1 MESADAPVSPPTSP
15 VKLPR
20 DGSISIVLDWDD
32 TLLPTTQLTDNYGD
46 YITGGAPL
54 PAHIVEELSALEDIA
69 VEFLDEVAACGEAT
83 VITNAM
89 NGSPPFH
96 ALLRLRAWLHPTG
109 SHSGFEPACTGW
121 VTLSGRLFVSW
132 PTHPVTLCVLFSS
145 LSLRVAL
152 PCASQ
157 IPRVLQALSR
167 HNIDV
172 TYAREQHGNVGD
184 AEEWKMTAFSTL
196 VRRLVALEGC
206 RVRLV
211 CGGFLAEAIYIA
223 HRFTKPLSLRTWC
236 RLAIRCSSG
245 MRRTSQRR
253 STLPPP
259 SRLVRL

>member
-96 ALLRLRAWLHPTG
+96 ALLRLRAWPPPKEPIPPHAPPTARVAPSFG
-109 SHSGFEPACTGW
+109 LTQWLRTCVYRLGDAVRSPVRKLAYSPCNPVCAVFVAEPARC
-121 VTLSGRLFVSW
+121 SA
-132 PTHPVTLCVLFSS
+132 
-145 LSLRVAL
+145 LRVPDPTSA
-152 PCASQ
+152 AGSQ
-157 IPRVLQALSR
+157 SP
-167 HNIDV
+167 
-172 TYAREQHGNVGD
+172 
-184 AEEWKMTAFSTL
+184 
-196 VRRLVALEGC
+196 
-206 RVRLV
+206 
-211 CGGFLAEAIYIA
+211 
-223 HRFTKPLSLRTWC
+223 
-236 RLAIRCSSG
+236 
-245 MRRTSQRR
+245 
-253 STLPPP
+253 
-259 SRLVRL
+259 